1 MRFYLVYWLN
11 DPFNKKLIRKIAI
24 TERPGGAEILGSDKT
39 DIQIYRRCKPLI
51 IKKSFT

>member
-24 TERPGGAEILGSDKT
+24 REGSNGAEILGSDAFN
-39 DIQIYRRCKPLI
+39 IQIYRRCKPLI